1 MPFPIPFL
9 GPMGPLGTPIVPVGS
24 TPPPFGS
31 IGPNTPMPLFGNPLN
46 PTGATQ
52 LVGGPFGGNVSYGAG
67 IATAGGN
74 VVIISNFGFNSVS
87 NFGRLKKSGETF
99 NDLRKE
105 LGSPNCV
112 INKKNGVAV
121 WVDET
126 YRHTLNDTDDANG
139 ITAPAAG
146 AGVGAR
152 TKGVVTTTV
161 TLKPNVNNGRFLGPG
176 TTANDRVVSVT
187 ADTAAHA
194 LAYLVDVFV
203 AGTSLQQAWA
213 NDFDANKTLLDG
225 VAANNFV

>member
-1 MPFPIPFL
+1 MPVPIPFL
-9 GPMGPLGTPIVPVGS
+9 APMGPLGTPIVPVGS
-24 TPPPFGS
+24 PAPPFGS
-31 IGPNTPMPLFGNPLN
+31 IGPNTPMPLMRNPLN
-46 PTGATQ
+46 PSGGTQ
-52 LVGGPFGGNVSYGAG
+52 IVGGPFGGNVTYGAG
-67 IATAGGN
+67 LPTSSGN
-74 VVIISNFGFNSVS
+74 IVIVSGFGINSVS
-87 NFGRLKKSGETF
+87 NFARLKKSGDTF

-139 ITAPAAG
+139 ISAPG
-146 AGVGAR
+146 GTQ

-161 TLKPNVNNGRFLGPG
+161 TLKPAASNARFGVPG

-203 AGTSLQQAWA
+203 PGTDLTAAWGK
-213 NDFDANKTLLDG
+213 DFDANKTLLDG
-225 VAANNFV
+225 VSAANFV

>member
-31 IGPNTPMPLFGNPLN
+31 IGPNKPMPLVGNPLN

-67 IATAGGN
+67 IATSGGN

-87 NFGRLKKSGETF
+87 NFGRLKTSGEIF

-121 WVDET
+121 WIDET

-139 ITAPAAG
+139 IAAPGAG
-146 AGVGAR
+146 AGAR

-161 TLKPNVNNGRFLGPG
+161 TLKPGVSNAGFLGPG

-187 ADTAAHA
+187 ADTAAHT
-194 LAYLVDVFV
+194 LAYLVDEFV
-203 AGTSLQQAWA
+203 AGTTLQQAWA
-213 NDFDANKTLLDG
+213 NDFKANKSLLDG
-225 VAANNFV
+225 VAATNFV